1 MHVMLMGLK
10 KPLVEGQKFELDFLF
25 EVAGPRQVEVIVR
38 KD

>member
-10 KPLVEGQKFELDFLF
+10 KPLVEGKTFEIEMLF
-25 EVAGPRQVEVIVR
+25 EVAGPRTVKVSVR